1 MYTLLSHVAHV
12 VGKVEPAFLE
22 SHGECASE
30 MTAFILSIL
39 T

>member
-1 MYTLLSHVAHV
+1 MYILLSHVARV

-22 SHGECASE
+22 RHGECASE

-39 T
+39 L